1 MAKLEFQC
9 LMKFEKKKVNI
20 CYCFKWLSKPWAS
33 VIVRSWFWGT
43 GIKWESL
50 KPPQQILWR
59 GQGSQMQGVETQ
71 GKTDGLPELRTRMSG
86 RLKFTREPG
95 LQRPAEPL
103 LNVCECLLLHAC
115 KQMTKANGRIIK
127 GLEAKVPRH
136 SQGWTEY
143 LLPTVRTDTFMAQW
157 TDSEHQ
163 IHKATN
169 KWAT

>member
-1 MAKLEFQC
+1 MFNEVW
-9 LMKFEKKKVNI
+9 KKKVNI
-20 CYCFKWLSKPWAS
+20 CYYFKWLSS
-33 VIVRSWFWGT
+33 LGHQSLSDHDSEGE
-43 GIKWESL
+43 ESSENPL
-50 KPPQQILWR
+50 KPPSR
-59 GQGSQMQGVETQ
+59 FSGEGRDPGVQGVETQ
-71 GKTDGLPELRTRMSG
+71 GKTDGLPELRAWDVRKGWSLQG
-86 RLKFTREPG
+86 SRG
-95 LQRPAEPL
+95 LRPAEPL
-103 LNVCECLLLHAC
+103 LNVCECLLHAC

-163 IHKATN
+163 DHKATN